1 MNHKLE
7 IIKVSKVLCQK
18 MFEVVEKS
26 LINCYPKPNKVSAA
40 VLTKP
45 GNIYP
50 GVSYHTDIMALTMH
64 AEATALAHAAIHGE
78 KEIIAITG
86 PNCHAC
92 KQLIWENAVK
102 SGIDIQ
108 VVFKEKSRFK
118 IVPISKMMLFPWP

>member
-1 MNHKLE
+1 MSHKLA
-7 IIKVSKVLCQK
+7 IIKVSQALCQK
-18 MFEVVEKS
+18 MFEVVETS

-40 VLTKP
+40 VLTKS

-50 GVSYHTDIMALTMH
+50 GVSYHTDIMSLTMH

-78 KEIIAITG
+78 KDIVAITG

-92 KQLIWENAVK
+92 KQLIWENSVK

-108 VVFKEKSRFK
+108 VIFKGKSKFK
-118 IVPISKMMLFPWP
+118 IVPISKMMLYSWP